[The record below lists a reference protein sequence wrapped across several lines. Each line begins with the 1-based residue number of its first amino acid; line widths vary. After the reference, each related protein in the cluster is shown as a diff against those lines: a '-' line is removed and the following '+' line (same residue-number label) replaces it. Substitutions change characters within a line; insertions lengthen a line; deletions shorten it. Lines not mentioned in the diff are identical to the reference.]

1 MRGLVLCVLS
11 CLAGEVVGYDDENLG
26 VSPASWPAVPAYTGN
41 ANLESPG
48 LGKCLDIAL
57 QDVNGRRETIEEVRT
72 QGAINVQLFQCHGEF
87 NQQFRLV
94 EEENDER
101 DERESARR
109 AGKIVSKVLP
119 DRCLEAEDIDVD
131 GSNVHL
137 APCED
142 DKPEQKWVYVDGFYV
157 EGVRGGILQVA
168 DGKRCLDVKAE
179 ETADGGREI
188 WSEIKAH
195 DVNNVQLYECH
206 DLKSQRVNQLWKWI
220 MIGTNDD
227 TQQPLNNNNN
237 LNNNYVTVAGIG
249 STDGTARAFSLHD
262 LGFKEIAPG
271 LALTMVAISLFA
283 AGVAI
288 GTYRARRV
296 NAFTVP
302 LEPTE

>member
-26 VSPASWPAVPAYTGN
+26 VHPNGWPAVPAYTGN

-57 QDVNGRRETIEEVRT
+57 QDVNGRRETIEELRT

-94 EEENDER
+94 EEENDG

-119 DRCLEAEDIDVD
+119 DRCLEAEDLDVD
-131 GSNVHL
+131 GSNVHF

-142 DKPEQKWVYVDGFYV
+142 DKAEQKWVYLDGFYI
-157 EGVRGGILQVA
+157 EGVRGGVLQVA
-168 DGKRCLDVKAE
+168 DGKMCLDVKAE
-179 ETADGGREI
+179 RSADGGREI

-195 DVNNVQLYECH
+195 YVNNVQLYKCH
-206 DLKSQRVNQLWKWI
+206 DLKSLRVNQLWRWN
-220 MIGTNDD
+220 MIEHIDSRRNNY
-227 TQQPLNNNNN
+227 NNN
-237 LNNNYVTVAGIG
+237 GG
-249 STDGTARAFSLHD
+249 MQSPWWGTTRSDYGAQRKFSLHD
-262 LGFKEIAPG
+262 LGLKATAPVS
-271 LALTMVAISLFA
+271 LVLTMVAISLFA